1 MSLIHSDKRN
11 VPRFFDVWDWSTS
24 GLSLVS
30 PEKKKSSL
38 SIFSLPN
45 DYLITER

>member
-11 VPRFFDVWDWSTS
+11 VPQFFDEWDWSTS

-30 PEKKKSSL
+30 PEKK
-38 SIFSLPN
+38 
-45 DYLITER
+45 